1 MTVRPSLGTSLD
13 LYRTRSGRE
22 NRKIK
27 IKISK
32 TKEAGDGPYFNSR
45 GGVYGVH
52 STSGSQKTNEKL
64 VHTSSNDGSIGSDL
78 NDENI
83 DCVYNIQVIQVY
95 LKTRTE
101 SHSPDMSRHKP
112 RRLPYSTRNFKI
124 RLTSYMHLGYS
135 ASNLGFGILLVTC
148 CVSSWPTV

>member
-52 STSGSQKTNEKL
+52 STACLTNERL
-64 VHTSSNDGSIGSDL
+64 VHTSRNNGSIGNDL

-83 DCVYNIQVIQVY
+83 DCLYIY
-95 LKTRTE
+95 R
-101 SHSPDMSRHKP
+101 
-112 RRLPYSTRNFKI
+112 
-124 RLTSYMHLGYS
+124 SYRS
-135 ASNLGFGILLVTC
+135 A
-148 CVSSWPTV
+148 